1 MKISKKVTRVA
12 LTAGMWICWISALAI
27 VVITVKNPLSPELTL
42 ALSGVAA
49 SLISTGFSQSGI
61 LSQMKG
67 D

>member
-1 MKISKKVTRVA
+1 MKISKKVTRGA
-12 LTAGMWICWISALAI
+12 LTVGMLICWFSALAI
-27 VVITVKNPLSPELTL
+27 VVITLRSHLSAELIL

-49 SLISTGFSQSGI
+49 SLISTGFSQLGM